1 MIGKII
7 KLSNGSNYYV
17 LDGFERNKRIF
28 LFGVEVD
35 NENDL
40 TTNNCSVYELK
51 CENEKYSVI
60 DIPSEELEQINNIFI
75 SRLHNA

>member
-1 MIGKII
+1 MIDKII

-40 TTNNCSVYELK
+40 ATNNCSICEWK

-60 DIPSEELEQINNIFI
+60 DIPNEELEQINNIFI